1 MGLATIVRGAALVED
16 GRHDE
21 GIAELRKGLGVYR
34 TTGQRVSHR
43 LYLCW
48 LAQAYA
54 AAGAVGEAAA
64 TVDEALGML
73 TDERLFEPELHRLRA
88 ELLARQ
94 DGQPARVE
102 ASFREAIE
110 LARRQAARSLE
121 LRAATSYLRWLRA
134 AGRGEEG
141 RPHLEEVC
149 GWFSAATETP
159 DLDEAR
165 ALLRALGLSTSTT

>member
-1 MGLATIVRGAALVED
+1 
-16 GRHDE
+16 
-21 GIAELRKGLGVYR
+21 VYR

-64 TVDEALGML
+64 TVDEALGMS

-94 DGQPARVE
+94 NAEPARVE

-121 LRAATSYLRWLRA
+121 LRAATSYARWLRA

-141 RPHLEEVC
+141 RPGLEETC
-149 GWFSAATETP
+149 GWFSGATATP

-165 ALLRALGLSTSTT
+165 ALLQELGQSTSTA

>member
-1 MGLATIVRGAALVED
+1 TIVRGAALSED

-54 AAGAVGEAAA
+54 AAGAVNEAAA
-64 TVDEALGML
+64 TIDEVLRMPTEEG
-73 TDERLFEPELHRLRA
+73 LFEPELHRVRA
-88 ELLARQ
+88 ELVARQ
-94 DGQPARVE
+94 RGEPPRAE

-121 LRAATSYLRWLRA
+121 LRAATSYARWLRV
-134 AGRGEEG
+134 AGRGDGG
-141 RPHLEEVC
+141 RLLLEEVC
-149 GWFSAATETP
+149 GWFPVGTVT
-159 DLDEAR
+159 
-165 ALLRALGLSTSTT
+165 

>member
-1 MGLATIVRGAALVED
+1 HA
-16 GRHDE
+16 E
-21 GIAELRKGLGVYR
+21 GVAELRRGLGVYR

-54 AAGAVGEAAA
+54 AAGAVEDAAA
-64 TVDEALGML
+64 TVDEAFGTP

-88 ELLARQ
+88 ELLSRQ
-94 DGQPARVE
+94 HGQAARVE

-121 LRAATSYLRWLRA
+121 LRAATSYARWLGA
-134 AGRGEEG
+134 AGRGDEG
-141 RPHLEEVC
+141 RQLLAQVC
-149 GWFSAATETP
+149 GWFPPGAGNR

-165 ALLRALGLSTSTT
+165 ALLLELPLGQRRSRSRGA